1 MDLNV
6 KLQGLKYSFGKV
18 QGCFCEIQQAG
29 NFWNCFSIENSW
41 NRSMVGGPRPRRL
54 GLQVYDRV
62 INLGLQFNLEGL
74 DFMKSRSN
82 PDHQSLLG
90 RP

>member
-1 MDLNV
+1 M
-6 KLQGLKYSFGKV
+6 
-18 QGCFCEIQQAG
+18 AA
-29 NFWNCFSIENSW
+29 
-41 NRSMVGGPRPRRL
+41 GPRPRRL
-54 GLQVYDRV
+54 GQQVYDIV
-62 INLGLQFNLEGL
+62 INLGLRFNLDGL

>member
-1 MDLNV
+1 
-6 KLQGLKYSFGKV
+6 
-18 QGCFCEIQQAG
+18 
-29 NFWNCFSIENSW
+29 
-41 NRSMVGGPRPRRL
+41 MVGGPRPRRL
-54 GLQVYDRV
+54 GLRVYDRV
-62 INLGLQFNLEGL
+62 ISLDLQFNLDGL